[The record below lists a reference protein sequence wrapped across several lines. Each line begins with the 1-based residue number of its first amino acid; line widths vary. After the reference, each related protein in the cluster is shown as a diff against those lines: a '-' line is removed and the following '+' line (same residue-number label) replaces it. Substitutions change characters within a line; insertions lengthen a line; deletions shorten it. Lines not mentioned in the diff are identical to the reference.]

1 MACCRTLV
9 LGLRDFVFCFF
20 HERSLWAVT
29 MYGFSSSPFLFL
41 LGYSVL
47 LRNFS
52 SFHFEHSM
60 TQSGF
65 LYIEGLITLNEKS
78 SAFIYDS
85 FTLEVSNLSRRF
97 TLYARRKMLF
107 LPWWYF
113 SFLSGWSCE
122 RPHPSLCLRT
132 LTCTSLLFICPF
144 PGDGSTVMYCAF
156 WSGSGRFWLMTETEV
171 TLISISCN
179 TTAILPCCSST
190 EVRMPS

>member
-1 MACCRTLV
+1 MSCHHVWFL
-9 LGLRDFVFCFF
+9 FQ
-20 HERSLWAVT
+20 
-29 MYGFSSSPFLFL
+29 PKFLFL

-107 LPWWYF
+107 LPW
-113 SFLSGWSCE
+113 
-122 RPHPSLCLRT
+122 
-132 LTCTSLLFICPF
+132 
-144 PGDGSTVMYCAF
+144 
-156 WSGSGRFWLMTETEV
+156 
-171 TLISISCN
+171 
-179 TTAILPCCSST
+179 
-190 EVRMPS
+190 